1 METMDESSNAYKSG
15 EFEDLFDA
23 SERIVMEPAEALA
36 YSDSY
41 LRMKTFRHN
50 LDLVRDESL
59 QAGRAEGLQAGKL
72 AVAKK
77 MLELKTDID
86 MVCKVTG
93 LSIDEINA
101 LK

>member
-1 METMDESSNAYKSG
+1 MDESSKAYKSG

-50 LDLVRDESL
+50 LDLVRD
-59 QAGRAEGLQAGKL
+59 
-72 AVAKK
+72 
-77 MLELKTDID
+77 
-86 MVCKVTG
+86 
-93 LSIDEINA
+93 
-101 LK
+101 

>member
-1 METMDESSNAYKSG
+1 
-15 EFEDLFDA
+15 
-23 SERIVMEPAEALA
+23 
-36 YSDSY
+36 
-41 LRMKTFRHN
+41 MKTFRHN

-59 QAGRAEGLQAGKL
+59 QAGRAEGLKAGKL
-72 AVAKK
+72 EVAKK

>member
-1 METMDESSNAYKSG
+1 M
-15 EFEDLFDA
+15 
-23 SERIVMEPAEALA
+23 A

>member
-1 METMDESSNAYKSG
+1 M
-15 EFEDLFDA
+15 
-23 SERIVMEPAEALA
+23 A

-59 QAGRAEGLQAGKL
+59 QAGRAEGLQAGRAEGLKAGKL
-72 AVAKK
+72 EVAKK